1 MVEVAPLSVLPPWR
15 PASPPGPSH
24 TALPRDAYR
33 GTRWLA
39 PYGPHIPHQ
48 WNHGFIGKYWI
59 LTRTQK
65 VLARP
70 AGKEML
76 KSH

>member
-1 MVEVAPLSVLPPWR
+1 MVEIAPVSILPPWR

-24 TALPRDAYR
+24 TALPRDPYR

-59 LTRTQK
+59 MALIYLISGIMGLLVST
-65 VLARP
+65 
-70 AGKEML
+70 G
-76 KSH
+76 